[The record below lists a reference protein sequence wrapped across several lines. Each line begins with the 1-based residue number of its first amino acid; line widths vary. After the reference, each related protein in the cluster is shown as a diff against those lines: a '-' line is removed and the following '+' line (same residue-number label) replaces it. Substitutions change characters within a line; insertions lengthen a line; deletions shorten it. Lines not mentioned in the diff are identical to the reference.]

1 MNKNKYISLD
11 LAKKID
17 KVAEDKR
24 VKLPKSEYY
33 WDAERD
39 ILFMMADLMS
49 NIGIPF
55 CTYSA
60 YDTYELGIILPYT
73 IKRDNRIYY
82 LEQKQNYYRSEER
95 ISFELYYNSIS
106 EIKGKYDNQ
115 ILDLPIQEK
124 TEVEARGKLLLY
136 LLENNLIKQTN

>member
-33 WDAERD
+33 WDAV
-39 ILFMMADLMS
+39 
-49 NIGIPF
+49 GIPF